1 MNLISGVLKTPLNF
15 SPLTKNEFKICF
27 DRWFD
32 SVRNYIYY
40 RCGDSDLATD
50 ITQDAFMRLWEKDFE
65 YHPNK
70 TKSLIYKIAREMWIS
85 GHRKNSKFQK
95 TELSLNYVDESTQPS
110 QELEYN
116 ELRRT
121 YERVLAQ
128 LPENQRDVFLMNRM
142 EQLSYKEIA
151 ERLEL
156 SVKAIEKRMSLALAF
171 LRKELN
177 HE

>member
-1 MNLISGVLKTPLNF
+1 MTPLNF
-15 SPLTKNEFKICF
+15 FPLTKKEFKICF
-27 DRWFD
+27 ESWFD

-50 ITQDAFMRLWEKDFE
+50 ITQDAFMKLWEKDFE

-70 TKSLIYKIAREMWIS
+70 TKGLIYKIAREMWVS
-85 GHRKNSKFQK
+85 GHRKSLKFQK
-95 TELSLNYVDESTQPS
+95 TELPLNYVDQSNQPTE
-110 QELEYN
+110 QLEYN
-116 ELRRT
+116 ELKST
-121 YERVLAQ
+121 YEKILAE
-128 LPENQRDVFLMNRM
+128 LPENQREVFLMNRM

-156 SVKAIEKRMSLALAF
+156 SVKAIEKRMSLAIAF

>member
-1 MNLISGVLKTPLNF
+1 M
-15 SPLTKNEFKICF
+15 TKKEFKICF
-27 DRWFD
+27 DSWFD

-70 TKSLIYKIAREMWIS
+70 TKGLIYKIAREMWIS
-85 GHRKNSKFQK
+85 RRRKSSRFQK

-110 QELEYN
+110 EELEYN

-121 YERVLAQ
+121 YERVLAE

-171 LRKELN
+171 LRKELT